1 MSYYFTRF
9 MFLFSIAC
17 VLVGTGYT
25 LVALVSV
32 DAHEA
37 SRSLAITVTMLFVAL
52 VSRFESSD
60 EYIPEYQP
68 KYLTK

>member
-9 MFLFSIAC
+9 IFLLSIAC

-25 LVALVSV
+25 LVALGSG
-32 DAHEA
+32 DAKEA

-52 VSRFESSD
+52 VSRFESSG
-60 EYIPEYQP
+60 EFIPEYRP
-68 KYLTK
+68 KYITK